1 MSLMVKI
8 TLRFLVL
15 SMIMMNRG
23 DVITV
28 DEALV
33 A

>member
-1 MSLMVKI
+1 MSLMIKI

-15 SMIMMNRG
+15 SMIMIKRG

-28 DEALV
+28 NEALV

>member
-23 DVITV
+23 DVIIV